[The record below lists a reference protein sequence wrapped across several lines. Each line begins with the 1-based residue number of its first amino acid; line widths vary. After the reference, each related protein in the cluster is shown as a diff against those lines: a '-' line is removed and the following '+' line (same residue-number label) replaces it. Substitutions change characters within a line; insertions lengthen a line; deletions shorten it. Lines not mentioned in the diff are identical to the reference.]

1 MATPLFQ
8 IATPLKPSDVAALK
22 PALDN
27 LQGNLLKSH
36 GRDRVAH
43 VFITFT
49 GTLESARKFMSAMS
63 IHATSAN
70 EQQKQTDRHTANPK
84 KNETFTQ
91 VLISAQGYAF
101 LNVDTSA
108 FDPSF
113 RLGMKQART
122 KLSDPPVGAWEGPF
136 KRDIHA
142 LIVLADDRKDALED
156 RVDEI
161 RGALDDIAEVH
172 VEIGL
177 AVKNTDGRVIEHFGY
192 IDGRSQPLFF
202 ETDLQK
208 EPTTA
213 KWDPSA
219 GPRLIL
225 VKDPQGKS
233 DDDCGTYYVFRKLEQ
248 NVRGFKQR
256 EQDLADALH
265 LTGDARELAGAL
277 VVGRFENGTPV
288 VLHNAAVASASMG
301 AGAGG
306 GTSSAPLPPVEN
318 DFAYPV
324 DDAPGNKCP
333 FIGHIRKTNPRG
345 DTAAFA
351 NLDEEKAHR
360 IARRGITFGEPK
372 GPGEDISKLPT
383 HGVGLLFQCC
393 NRDLSQQFEFLQQ
406 TWADNVNF
414 LPLGNGIDPV
424 MGQST
429 GAFPNQHWPAS
440 YGSSARVE
448 FGFNNFVTMKGGE
461 YFFCPSITFLKSLA

>member
-8 IATPLKPSDVAALK
+8 ITTPLTPSDVTALK

-36 GRDRVAH
+36 GRDRVSH
-43 VFITFT
+43 MFITFT
-49 GTLESARKFMSAMS
+49 GTLESARQFMAGMS
-63 IHATSAN
+63 RHATSAN
-70 EQQKQTDRHTANPK
+70 EQQKQTDRHTADPT
-84 KNETFTQ
+84 KNELFTQ

-101 LNVDTSA
+101 LNADTSA

-113 RLGMKQART
+113 RLGMKQARM
-122 KLSDPPVGAWEGPF
+122 KLSDPPVGAWESPF

-142 LIVLADDRKDALED
+142 LIVLADDREDALED

-161 RGALDDIAEVH
+161 REALEDIAEVH

-177 AVKNTDGRVIEHFGY
+177 AVKNEADRVIEHFGY

-202 ETDLQK
+202 QQDVDA
-208 EPTTA
+208 EPTT

-219 GPRLIL
+219 GPNLIV
-225 VKDPQGKS
+225 VKDPLGS
-233 DDDCGTYYVFRKLEQ
+233 SNDDCGTYYVFRKLEQ
-248 NVRGFKQR
+248 NVRGFKQH

-277 VVGRFENGTPV
+277 VVGRFEDGTPV
-288 VLHNAAVASASMG
+288 ALHDAATEAAMG
-301 AGAGG
+301 AGVGG
-306 GTSSAPLPPVEN
+306 GSTSGPHPPIEN
-318 DFAYPV
+318 DFAYPA
-324 DDAPGNKCP
+324 DDAAGNKCP

-345 DTAAFA
+345 DSTALGAT
-351 NLDEEKAHR
+351 LQQEKLHR
-360 IARRGITFGEPK
+360 IARRGITFGKPK
-372 GPGEDISKLPT
+372 GPGEDISKMPT

-393 NRDLSQQFEFLQQ
+393 NSDLSEQFEFMQQ
-406 TWADNVNF
+406 SWANNTNF
-414 LPLGNGIDPV
+414 VTPGNGIDPV
-424 MGQST
+424 MGQSLGT
-429 GAFPNQHWPAS
+429 FPKQHWPAA